1 MASTARKVRRLAEK
15 KVAKTRKG
23 SKTMVR
29 RYITLLSDIS
39 VLDIEGKRPYLRH
52 ADGSLKPT
60 LSHREF
66 IITRTAD
73 ATFSVLGMAGIVSA
87 SAIRVAIDKLGP
99 GDVLELDQDDW
110 QRLVESV
117 EKPKQVGSDG
127 RIVETGYD
135 GVAGPQLVPF
145 ARAIKEARLEDP
157 RKKVE
162 AEPVKDPSSP

>member
-1 MASTARKVRRLAEK
+1 
-15 KVAKTRKG
+15 
-23 SKTMVR
+23 MVR
-29 RYITLLSDIS
+29 RYITLASDIS
-39 VLDIEGKRPYLRH
+39 VMDLEGKRPYLKN
-52 ADGSLKPT
+52 ADGSMKPT

-87 SAIRVAIDKLGP
+87 SAIRIAVDKLKA

-117 EKPKQVGSDG
+117 EKPKQLGGDG

-135 GVAGPQLVPF
+135 GVAGPQLMPF
-145 ARAIKEARLEDP
+145 MRAIKEASLEDP
-157 RKKVE
+157 RKKKNE
-162 AEPVKDPSSP
+162 SDSQASE

>member
-1 MASTARKVRRLAEK
+1 MTSTARKVRRLAEK
-15 KVAKTRKG
+15 KVAKTQKG

-29 RYITLLSDIS
+29 RYITLLSDIA
-39 VLDIEGKRPYLRH
+39 VMALDGKRPYLRET
-52 ADGSLKPT
+52 DGSMKPT

-87 SAIRVAIDKLGP
+87 AAIRVAVDKLKP

-110 QRLVESV
+110 QRLVEAT
-117 EKPKQVGSDG
+117 EKPKQLTQQGQV
-127 RIVETGYD
+127 VETGYD

-145 ARAIKEARLEDP
+145 ARAIKDASLEDP
-157 RKKVE
+157 RKKTTE
-162 AEPVKDPSSP
+162 IL

>member
-15 KVAKTRKG
+15 KVAKTQKG

-29 RYITLLSDIS
+29 RYITLVADIA
-39 VLDIEGKRPYLRH
+39 VMALDGKRPYLRES
-52 ADGSLKPT
+52 DGSMKPT
-60 LSHREF
+60 ISHREF

-73 ATFSVLGMAGIVSA
+73 ATFSTLGMAGIVSA
-87 SAIRVAIDKLGP
+87 SAIRISVDKLGP

-110 QRLVESV
+110 QRLVEAT
-117 EKPKQVGSDG
+117 EKPKQLGGDG

-145 ARAIKEARLEDP
+145 ARAIKEASLEDP
-157 RKKVE
+157 RKKAAP
-162 AEPVKDPSSP
+162 AEDAPK